1 MNSNIYK
8 IMIFSHAMLYR
19 PKLKIVLSIIFVF
32 TTMNVLLL
40 ISQHPVMAQQQQQN
54 STVIDMASAKKD
66 DESSLSLNSIFK
78 QVENSVVQITRKVPP
93 ISILPTPEPENATAL
108 GSGFVYDNKGRII
121 TNNHVVG
128 DAKIVDIT
136 LVDGNRYTA
145 NVTGTDIFSD
155 IAVLEIVENL
165 TQRSPP
171 LNPLIIGNSSELE
184 VGEQVI
190 AIGNPFGLA
199 GTMTTGIISNAER
212 LLPIGGLGFSIPNA
226 IQTDALIN
234 PGNSGGPLLNM
245 NGQVIGINTAGIFPG
260 NIGLAVPSN
269 TVLRIIPVLIEEK
282 NYTHPWLGVT
292 GTTLT
297 ADLAK
302 RENIDRS
309 QKGILV
315 DNIVRDSPADLGGLN
330 GSSINQYGEKRG
342 GDLITAVDGKQI
354 IKMEDLISYLELN
367 KSINE
372 NATLSIYRDGE
383 ILDKQITLKNR
394 PTAPITNQTQN

>member
-1 MNSNIYK
+1 MFQMSKVIINRYS
-8 IMIFSHAMLYR
+8 STT
-19 PKLKIVLSIIFVF
+19 IVLMLVF
-32 TTMNVLLL
+32 LASGTFFGVAN
-40 ISQHPVMAQQQQQN
+40 AQN
-54 STVIDMASAKKD
+54 LNETSNNNNNNNNNINKD
-66 DESSLSLNSIFK
+66 LSLNDLFEL
-78 QVENSVVQITRKVPP
+78 VENSVVQVTKTMPP
-93 ISILPTPEPENATAL
+93 ANPLGPDKENSTSL
-108 GSGFVYDNKGRII
+108 GSGFIYNDKGYIV
-121 TNNHVVG
+121 TNNHVVENAKVVDVTFING
-128 DAKIVDIT
+128 D
-136 LVDGNRYTA
+136 RYTA
-145 NVTGTDIFSD
+145 NVTGTDAFSD
-155 IAVLEIVENL
+155 LAVIKINENTTTIPKSL
-165 TQRSPP
+165 VV
-171 LNPLIIGNSSELE
+171 GNSSKLR
-184 VGEQVI
+184 VGDQVV
-190 AIGNPFGLA
+190 AIGNPFGLESS
-199 GTMTTGIISNAER
+199 MTTGIVSQIGR
-212 LLPIGGLGFSIPNA
+212 LLSVDERGFSIPNA

-245 NGQVIGINTAGIFPG
+245 KGEVIGVNTAGIFPG
-260 NIGLAVPSN
+260 GIGLAVPSD
-269 TVLRIIPVLIEEK
+269 TISRIIPILMEEK